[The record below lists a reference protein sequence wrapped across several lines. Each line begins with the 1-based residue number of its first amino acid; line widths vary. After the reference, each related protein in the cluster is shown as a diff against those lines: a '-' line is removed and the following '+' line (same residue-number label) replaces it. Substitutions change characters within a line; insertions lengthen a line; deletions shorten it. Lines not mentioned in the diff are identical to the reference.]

1 MAEKKP
7 TTDLLLLAAILTLV
21 AVGIVMVFSASTF
34 KAEKDYGDTYHIL
47 KKHLI
52 RVAIG
57 LVLMV
62 ILSRINYNYFR
73 KFAKTGLFLAAGLI
87 MYMFFSNAVAVKGS
101 VRWLE
106 LGGFSFQPSEF
117 AKIAIVFYM
126 ADAIIRKQDKF
137 DSLVEGFLPLLLI
150 LGSMCLLILI
160 EPDFSSAVIIGFI
173 VFIMFY
179 LGKVRIRHLAGTII
193 TIIPI
198 MALAVSSSP
207 YRMRRFTG
215 FLDPSADTLGIN
227 YQINQSLISLGS
239 GGFTG
244 VGIGQSKEKLLYLP
258 EPFTDF
264 IFSILGEELGFLGA
278 IFVMIM
284 FFIILWRGLNISAK
298 ISDPYG
304 SILAAGITLNI
315 VVTAMINIGVVC
327 GLLPTTG
334 LPLPFISYGGS
345 SLLFT
350 LASCGV
356 LLNIGRSYGGVSKE
370 VIT

>member
-1 MAEKKP
+1 
-7 TTDLLLLAAILTLV
+7 
-21 AVGIVMVFSASTF
+21 
-34 KAEKDYGDTYHIL
+34 
-47 KKHLI
+47 
-52 RVAIG
+52 
-57 LVLMV
+57 
-62 ILSRINYNYFR
+62 
-73 KFAKTGLFLAAGLI
+73 
-87 MYMFFSNAVAVKGS
+87 
-101 VRWLE
+101 
-106 LGGFSFQPSEF
+106 
-117 AKIAIVFYM
+117 
-126 ADAIIRKQDKF
+126 
-137 DSLVEGFLPLLLI
+137 
-150 LGSMCLLILI
+150 
-160 EPDFSSAVIIGFI
+160 
-173 VFIMFY
+173 
-179 LGKVRIRHLAGTII
+179 
-193 TIIPI
+193 
-198 MALAVSSSP
+198 
-207 YRMRRFTG
+207 
-215 FLDPSADTLGIN
+215 
-227 YQINQSLISLGS
+227 
-239 GGFTG
+239 
-244 VGIGQSKEKLLYLP
+244 LLYLP